1 MTASTDLKH
10 FGKTSAALA
19 LLLCAACMAVP
30 GARAADSADGAQC
43 RALAQ
48 HMLNALVRGDSKAAA
63 HAFDTDMRTALPPAK
78 LSELWGEV
86 QSNFGKYK
94 AQRDRRAHPEG
105 QRHQRGDHAD
115 AVHQDRTRRAGG
127 LQRAGPDRRLLPASR
142 QHLTSARLFEVPRM
156 AGCHASRIS

>member
-48 HMLNALVRGDSKAAA
+48 HMLHALVRGDSKAAA

-94 AQRDRRAHPEG
+94 AQ
-105 QRHQRGDHAD
+105 
-115 AVHQDRTRRAGG
+115 
-127 LQRAGPDRRLLPASR
+127 S
-142 QHLTSARLFEVPRM
+142 SARILKVNGINVVITPMQFTKTALDAQVACNAQGQI
-156 AGCHASRIS
+156 AGFFLRPNST